1 MNIQFRRTKVR
12 AFVAQL
18 VLVLFV
24 GTGCSRSTAPTLSYN
39 ESNRK
44 ELRKLLEK
52 KAAAETATASS
63 AEPTGWGTLAGKFTL
78 IGAAPQR
85 VPLKVD
91 KDLNICAPSGMQTL
105 DESVVIGPDNGI
117 KNVLLY
123 LGTSVPAD
131 NPKWIHE
138 SHANSASEDVIFDQ
152 KNCVFLT
159 HVTALWAKQKVQVL
173 NSDPTGHNTNID
185 SKRGAAAGNFTVP
198 ANASAYYEPGKPSPA
213 PFGVSCSIH
222 PWMKAWMMVCES
234 PYFAVTADDGSFE
247 IKNLPAGVPLEFR
260 VWQEKAGF
268 LQAVTIDGQAQKW
281 NKGRF
286 ALTLANDETKQLGV
300 AIDAGIFQ

>member
-1 MNIQFRRTKVR
+1 MKTYPIHLGLFLTV
-12 AFVAQL
+12 
-18 VLVLFV
+18 VLATGLNS
-24 GTGCSRSTAPTLSYN
+24 GCSRSTAPALSYN

-44 ELRKLLEK
+44 ELRKLLEAK
-52 KAAAETATASS
+52 TATAT
-63 AEPTGWGTLAGKFTL
+63 ATATVADPTGWATLTGKFTL
-78 IGAAPQR
+78 NGSAPPRAA
-85 VPLKVD
+85 LKVD
-91 KDLNICAPSGMQTL
+91 KDLSICAPGGMQML
-105 DESVVIGPDNGI
+105 DESVVIGPNNGI

-123 LGTSVPAD
+123 LDTKIPAD
-131 NPKWIHE
+131 NPNWLHPTYAELVSK
-138 SHANSASEDVIFDQ
+138 DVLFDQ
-152 KNCVFLT
+152 KNCVFLS
-159 HVTALWAKQKVQVL
+159 HVAAMWAKQKMQVL
-173 NSDPTGHNTNID
+173 NSDSTGHNTNID

-234 PYFAVTADDGSFE
+234 PYFAVTSDDGSFE

-268 LQAVTIDGQAQKW
+268 LQAVTVDGQAQKW

-286 ALTLANDETKQLGV
+286 SLTLAKDEPKEMGV
-300 AIDAGIFQ
+300 VLDAAMFQ